1 MNLSKIFNLQPD
13 VYHVTGL
20 AHNLDNIETSVYSES
35 LYKPTKNISFTAD
48 DINLENYYPEVL
60 DQVFKHYFGRNCNSI
75 GERYIAAHLL
85 ELEDTESLEHYI
97 FYPTARMNQD
107 LYNDFIKA
115 VKSIQK
121 FKPNLTVYIFSYLP
135 TDCENLNIDSL

>member
-20 AHNLDNIETSVYSES
+20 QHNLDDVEEAVMLES
-35 LYKPTKNISFTAD
+35 HINSAENISYTSLSLF
-48 DINLENYYPEVL
+48 LEDYDFQEL
-60 DQVFKHYFGRNCNSI
+60 SQVFKHYFGRKCDNI
-75 GERYIAAHLL
+75 GEYYTAVHLL
-85 ELEDTESLEHYI
+85 ELEDTECLENYI

-107 LYNDFIKA
+107 LYNEFIEA
-115 VKSIQK
+115 VKRIQK
-121 FKPNLTVYIFSYLP
+121 TKPNLTVYIFSYLP